1 MGGDFAPQNV
11 VSGCVQAVSEFE
23 LQVMLV
29 GIASRLQAELAKH
42 SVPPGRIEVV
52 DAPEVIGMDEPAT
65 TAMRRKRN
73 SSLRVAV
80 DAASKGEAQAV
91 VSAGNTGAVY
101 ATVKLAIGSLP
112 GIDRLPL
119 AAFFP
124 HPKGRSIVLDVGANI
139 DCKPAHLLE
148 FALMGSVYA
157 EELLG
162 IQSPKIALLSI
173 GEEDVKGNDQTKE
186 AFQLMKNSGLNFI
199 GNVDGHGVF
208 QGTADVVVCDGFIG
222 NVALKVSESLVD
234 TI

>member
-42 SVPPGRIEVV
+42 SVPPGPIEVV

-101 ATVKLAIGSLP
+101 ATV
-112 GIDRLPL
+112 
-119 AAFFP
+119 
-124 HPKGRSIVLDVGANI
+124 
-139 DCKPAHLLE
+139 
-148 FALMGSVYA
+148 
-157 EELLG
+157 
-162 IQSPKIALLSI
+162 
-173 GEEDVKGNDQTKE
+173 
-186 AFQLMKNSGLNFI
+186 
-199 GNVDGHGVF
+199 
-208 QGTADVVVCDGFIG
+208 
-222 NVALKVSESLVD
+222 
-234 TI
+234 